1 MNSHEHWALMP
12 PIIKAARGFIM
23 TDVCYVCRE
32 EIVDILDENRHRAN
46 WSGWTKQVLFIGY
59 LNQCKEFLKTTTDV
73 VVVLNWS
80 LNVIEIK

>member
-12 PIIKAARGFIM
+12 PIMKAARGFRM
-23 TDVCYVCRE
+23 TEICYVCHAA
-32 EIVDILDENRHRAN
+32 IVDILDENRHRAN
-46 WSGWTKQVLFIGY
+46 YTLWTKQVIYMGY
-59 LNQCKEFLKTTTDV
+59 ADQCKEFLKTTTDD